1 MTAQADTARR
11 PARTAASRSQA
22 RTAAS
27 RSQAGRAGLRVVKEE
42 DRARTVGTI
51 SSIVAAFFF
60 VVLFALSGLH
70 AVVVQTQAELDG
82 VNADITSLEEQRV
95 MRLADLAW
103 ADSAVGLETTALA
116 AGLVPAA
123 VILPPVPEGELSPPR
138 FTDPFASA
146 EARVPHAGG
155 PALAGK
161 VDGASQ

>member
-11 PARTAASRSQA
+11 QARSQPN
-22 RTAAS
+22 TAAS

-123 VILPPVPEGELSPPR
+123 DSPVILPPVPEGELSPPR
-138 FTDPFASA
+138 FVDPFASA

-155 PALAGK
+155 SALAGK
-161 VDGASQ
+161 ADGVSQ